1 MAKEGK
7 KFNKKLALTV
17 AIPALVMAVI
27 IAVIGVSFAWFTDS
41 VTAEIATI
49 NLSVAEMFVMDFKL
63 DNTPKTN
70 NATQKDY
77 IYSGQIGYD
86 SNGNLITDTAN
97 NDKAFVA
104 PFDMRLDTGNFSANF
119 TCSIIKVRIHNGKPD
134 NVNEIYV
141 DESVVDSTLTVEDIP
156 LGFTWYIA
164 GTDPRDSKYYWYT
177 PYGTYQVDSAV
188 GVPAEGTFGSLN
200 LTAKVEN
207 LNFVAVAN
215 KESAESFNYTFNIVF
230 APEKLFWDQYKA
242 GEALSATEI
251 YGNSSVDG
259 GFKSTKWNALNKYSS
274 QVYSGYTFE
283 FKVLLEVSSATRLQ
297 GGNE

>member
-17 AIPALVMAVI
+17 AAPALVMAVI

-49 NLSVAEMFVMDFKL
+49 NLSVAEVFVMDFKL

-70 NATQKDY
+70 TATQKD
-77 IYSGQIGYD
+77 YSGQIGYD
-86 SNGNLITDTAN
+86 SSGKLITDTAN

-104 PFDMRLDTGNFSANF
+104 PFDLRLDTGNFSADF
-119 TCSIIKVRIHNGKPD
+119 TCSIIMVRIHNGVAN

-141 DESVVDSTLTVEDIP
+141 DESVTDSVLTVDDIS

-164 GTDPRDSKYYWYT
+164 GTDPRDGKYYWYT
-177 PYGTYQVDSAV
+177 PYGTHQVDSAV
-188 GVPAEGTFGSLN
+188 GVPAEGTFGSLD
-200 LTAKVEN
+200 LTDKVEN

-259 GFKSTKWNALNKYSS
+259 GFRSTKWNALNKYSS

-283 FKVLLEVSSATRLQ
+283 FKVLLEVSNATRLQ